1 MMDPHDDVH
10 VFLIHLL
17 IRFLRSRHSF
27 DVEGRL
33 CVLEVRGRWISKGN
47 QSHRLDRVGSTPVS
61 LKLADELS
69 PALELSTRLSY
80 ALQCVLVSL
89 DRSATD
95 RVDNRIDI
103 VAIS

>member
-1 MMDPHDDVH
+1 MMTYM
-10 VFLIHLL
+10 
-17 IRFLRSRHSF
+17 RFLHLPKSLRSHHSF
-27 DVEGRL
+27 DVEGPL
-33 CVLEVRGRWISKGN
+33 CVLEDRRRWITKGDL
-47 QSHRLDRVGSTPVS
+47 SHRLDRVGSTPVS
-61 LKLADELS
+61 LKLAYELS